1 MLKLFHWLNIMD
13 KTNYISIGKIT
24 NFFGIKGEAKVGY
37 DNENQLKKAKSVFML
52 DDKSEVELKI
62 KSIRFHKNFAIIKF
76 DGIDDINDIIPFKGQ
91 RIFVSKQEALNKLEK
106 DEFLIQDLIGC
117 GVFDEKDNKIGEVIN
132 ISTNSSQDLLN
143 IKNGFGKVDLVPFV
157 NEFFPVVDVKNKKI
171 TIKPIE
177 GLLS

>member
-1 MLKLFHWLNIMD
+1 MD
-13 KTNYISIGKIT
+13 KTKYISIGKIT
-24 NFFGIKGEAKVGY
+24 NFFGIKGEAKVGF
-37 DNENQLKKAKSVFML
+37 DNENQIKKAKSVFML
-52 DDKSEVELKI
+52 DDKSCCELKI

-76 DGIDDINDIIPFKGQ
+76 DGIDDINELLQYKGQ
-91 RIFVSKQEALNKLEK
+91 RLFTPKTEALNKLEK

-117 GVFDEKDNKIGEVIN
+117 FVFNEQNEKIGEVVN

-157 NEFFPVVDVKNKKI
+157 NEFFPVVDIKNKKI
-171 TIKPIE
+171 IIKPIE

>member
-1 MLKLFHWLNIMD
+1 MD

-24 NFFGIKGEAKVGY
+24 NFFGIKGEAKVGF
-37 DNENQLKKAKSVFML
+37 DNENQIKKAKSVFML
-52 DDKSEVELKI
+52 DDKSCCELKI

-76 DGIDDINDIIPFKGQ
+76 DGIDDINELLQFKGQ
-91 RIFVSKQEALNKLEK
+91 RLFVSKLEALDKLEK

-117 GVFDEKDNKIGEVIN
+117 IVFNEQNEKIGEVVN

-157 NEFFPVVDVKNKKI
+157 GEFFPIVDIKNKKI
-171 TIKPIE
+171 IIKPIE
-177 GLLS
+177 GLLSWDMM